1 MASTHPVCLS
11 SNSAGGIIT
20 GALLNRT
27 AAPIQAVLLHV
38 PFLLLRDTLTNR
50 DLPLTVTEFDEW
62 GNPDNIVEMQ
72 GIERICPYTNL
83 EKRVYP
89 NIFCTCG
96 MLLFFLALLIGL
108 KDKRTPFYNTL
119 KYVNR
124 IREVNTDE
132 NTVQVMRC

>member
-27 AAPIQAVLLHV
+27 DAPIQAVLLHV

-96 MLLFFLALLIGL
+96 MLFFSG
-108 KDKRTPFYNTL
+108 
-119 KYVNR
+119 VMHR
-124 IREVNTDE
+124 IEG
-132 NTVQVMRC
+132 

>member
-1 MASTHPVCLS
+1 MIDRGGGDKGPRWYQQGSCLNRENGIKDLNSVITAVSSLHPVCLS

-27 AAPIQAVLLHV
+27 TVPIQAVLLHV

-62 GNPDNIVEMQ
+62 GNPDKFKEMQ

-83 EKRVYP
+83 EKRMYP

-96 MLLFFLALLIGL
+96 
-108 KDKRTPFYNTL
+108 N
-119 KYVNR
+119 
-124 IREVNTDE
+124 
-132 NTVQVMRC
+132 